1 MILSLQINSVLS
13 ISLLTFLDCS
23 AYDVGKFFQQKLQH
37 YRYFLRQFFTKK
49 ARMKFKLNP
58 LALASTLLI
67 SMVNLP
73 VNAYA
78 SVQMPTLTKDS
89 TLSKECKS
97 DAWNEPTAPRH
108 LYGNTWYVGTC
119 GISVILIASPQGHIL
134 IDSGPANGFDAVS
147 KSLQAL
153 GVRLKDIRTILTTH
167 EHHDHTGG
175 VAQFQKESGAQ
186 VLVRKDALDSMR
198 TGKAD
203 RRDPQF
209 KELSPFAPVA
219 NLKLISDG
227 AIVKRGKTTLRNI
240 PMSGHAP
247 GGSGWTWKECE
258 KGVCHQ
264 IVFSDSLGSIS
275 DDVYRYSDE
284 GGMAAA
290 LRDSIARIGAAPCD
304 ILVTGHTG
312 ASGIL
317 ERLDGKAALVDKTAC
332 QKLAELGLK
341 NLELRLQKEAESS
354 KATAK

>member
-1 MILSLQINSVLS
+1 MMWAN
-13 ISLLTFLDCS
+13 
-23 AYDVGKFFQQKLQH
+23 FFQQKLPY
-37 YRYFLRQFFTKK
+37 YRRFMRLFFTKK
-49 ARMKFKLNP
+49 ERMKFKLNH
-58 LALASTLLI
+58 LVLASTVLI
-67 SMVNLP
+67 SMANMP

-78 SVQMPTLTKDS
+78 SVQMPTLAKES

-97 DAWNEPTAPRH
+97 DEWNEPTAPRH
-108 LYGNTWYVGTC
+108 LYGNSWYVGTC
-119 GISVILIASPQGHIL
+119 GISVILIANPQGHIL
-134 IDSGPANGFDAVS
+134 IDSGPANGFEAVS

-186 VLVRKDALDSMR
+186 VLVRKDALDAMR

-203 RRDPQF
+203 HRDPQF
-209 KELSPFAPVA
+209 RELSPFAPVA
-219 NLKLISDG
+219 NLKAISDG
-227 AIVKRGKTTLRNI
+227 ATVKLGKTTLRNI

-290 LRDSIARIGAAPCD
+290 LRASIARIGATPCD
-304 ILVTGHTG
+304 ILITGHTG
-312 ASGIL
+312 ASDIL
-317 ERLDGKAALVDKTAC
+317 ERLDGKEALVDKTAC
-332 QKLAELGLK
+332 QKLADLGLE
-341 NLELRLQKEAESS
+341 NLELRLKKEAESS
-354 KATAK
+354 KTKAK